1 MQFRTLVAAAAALML
16 STVAPVAADQ
26 GKGLIP
32 DAYNF
37 KCADWCG
44 PIVTVSQS
52 TCLGASEG
60 LKCFCYQKHM
70 KHLIPLCEACS
81 YNSRTEGNSV
91 AFYPAIKDVLDTCN
105 LKTTSVTQGYAAATA
120 APALIGAGI
129 AGIAA
134 YAAM

>member
-91 AFYPAIKDVLDTCN
+91 AFYPGEFFRASRPSGWLA
-105 LKTTSVTQGYAAATA
+105 SSAAC
-120 APALIGAGI
+120 IRKQR
-129 AGIAA
+129 
-134 YAAM
+134 